1 MQTNYQTGQ
10 WSRPTLAGESTMK
23 PKQRAIERL
32 ESRHLMAGD
41 WQNVSLIRDVD
52 NSSLVTPL
60 DVLLLINNLNADGS
74 RELPPRQQH
83 GGDPFYD
90 VNGDNFLTPLD
101 VLIVI
106 NAINSFGDRQQTVV
120 GGLAPDSDPNSNGVV
135 LSGNV
140 TIRGQTLGSSLVT
153 VSFDGSDRLPNVVAA
168 DAEGRFTVELPVAE
182 GLQTV
187 RLSARDA
194 LGRHSEK
201 TLSVRRGNTIQ
212 DWNASALDIVRQWT
226 TTSNDPYQG
235 RIVTAQPPLVARNLA
250 MIHAAM
256 FDAANAVT
264 GKYGGYRVDLPPQI
278 GASESAAAA
287 SAAFEVAKSLY
298 SAVDEVAVWQASL
311 DETLAQVPEGP
322 AKSRGIELGKSVGQA
337 ILADR
342 ANDGARSSPTYV
354 PTTEVGKWRRTF
366 PDFLPPLLAQWPN
379 VRPFALAS
387 GNEFRPAPPPSVGSS
402 EYAAA
407 VDEAMRMGG
416 FQSSE
421 RTPEQTEIALFWADG
436 GGTATPPGHW
446 NSIAT
451 DVTLSQ
457 GIDVLETARTFALL
471 NITMADAGIA
481 SWDAKYHYDVW
492 RPIDAIRQA
501 DQDGNA
507 ETDVDSSW
515 IPLLKTPPFPAY
527 TSGHSTFSGAAS
539 AVLTS
544 LFGSNFAFK
553 SQSDGHLAAEQRPLD
568 PAQIVT
574 RHFASFNAAA
584 EEAGL
589 SRIYGGIHYRFDN
602 SAGLTLGDLV
612 GKAAVERLLRE

>member
-1 MQTNYQTGQ
+1 MQRKHRT
-10 WSRPTLAGESTMK
+10 
-23 PKQRAIERL
+23 IERL
-32 ESRHLMAGD
+32 EPRHLMASD
-41 WQNVSLIRDVD
+41 WQNADLIRDVD

-60 DVLLLINNLNADGS
+60 DVLLLINNLNSDGS
-74 RELPPRQQH
+74 RELPPRAQH
-83 GGDPFYD
+83 GGDPLYD
-90 VNGDNFLTPLD
+90 VNGDSFLTPLD
-101 VLIVI
+101 ALIVI
-106 NAINSFGDRQQTVV
+106 NAINSFGDRRQTVV

-135 LSGNV
+135 LSGYV
-140 TIRGQTLGSSLVT
+140 TIRGQSLANSLVT
-153 VSFDGSDRLPNVVAA
+153 VSRTVGLNCSEVPCTSETVEDNRSTLA
-168 DAEGRFTVELPVAE
+168 DAEGRFTIELPVAE

-187 RLSARDA
+187 RLSARDD

-264 GKYGGYRVDLPPQI
+264 GQYDSYRVDLPPQI
-278 GASESAAAA
+278 GVSETAAAA

-311 DETLAQVPEGP
+311 DETLAQVPEGT
-322 AKSRGIELGKSVGQA
+322 AKSLGIELGKSVGQA

-387 GNEFRPAPPPSVGSS
+387 GDEFRPAPPPTIGTS

-421 RTPEQTEIALFWADG
+421 RTAEQTEIALFWADG

-451 DVTLSQ
+451 DVTLSRGTGLLQ
-457 GIDVLETARTFALL
+457 TARTFALL
-471 NITMADAGIA
+471 NIAMADAGIA
-481 SWDAKYHYDVW
+481 SWDAKYHYDFW

-507 ETDVDSSW
+507 ETQGEPTW

-544 LFGSNFAFK
+544 LFGNNVAFD

-568 PAQIVT
+568 PSQIVT
-574 RHFASFNAAA
+574 RHFASFNDAA

-612 GKAAVERLLRE
+612 GTAVVERLLREPTQA